1 MATITDIRN
10 FVEGLPEDTL
20 AVLVVQRGMRP
31 FVLRTDSLTLSE
43 KLEKTRYPNWPRA
56 VWEGLSQATGGTG
69 TPPLLDDAIDSEM
82 EE

>member
-1 MATITDIRN
+1 MATIGDIQN

-31 FVLRTDSLTLSE
+31 FVLRTDNMTLSD
-43 KLEKTRYPNWPRA
+43 KLEKMRYPNWPLA
-56 VWEGLSQATGGTG
+56 VWEGLAQATGGTG
-69 TPPLLDDAIDSEM
+69 TPPLLDDAIDREM